1 MLCQVHWISFQT
13 HCPRCKSREAGCSYV
28 SLHNI
33 INVCVRRPLMAANP
47 ISATEIKSCWRQRS
61 SPSLINNDFAFGVFM
76 KMMDHQNCSFISSPT
91 STRVLIPCFPFCV
104 FPPHSLFISCRF
116 ERVVGGVDEI
126 KEQQRRAIINCWSL
140 ERWEGSEQKSL
151 LREAHLPLAYN
162 AFLRSGIDFLKPH
175 AVLIRLGLSI
185 PELLESCRW
194 SHFGL
199 DFKAGRTSFHL
210 VTASLTAGHCQD

>member
-126 KEQQRRAIINCWSL
+126 KEQQRRQLLIVDPLKDEKVLNRRAFSERPIYRSLIMLSWGQASISLNHMLCW
-140 ERWEGSEQKSL
+140 
-151 LREAHLPLAYN
+151 
-162 AFLRSGIDFLKPH
+162 
-175 AVLIRLGLSI
+175 
-185 PELLESCRW
+185 
-194 SHFGL
+194 
-199 DFKAGRTSFHL
+199 
-210 VTASLTAGHCQD
+210 